1 MEGGGSELIQN
12 SKNLLLMK
20 LVTVI
25 VIASKQ

>member
-25 VIASKQ
+25 VIAGKQ

>member
-12 SKNLLLMK
+12 SKNLLFMK

-25 VIASKQ
+25 AIASKQ